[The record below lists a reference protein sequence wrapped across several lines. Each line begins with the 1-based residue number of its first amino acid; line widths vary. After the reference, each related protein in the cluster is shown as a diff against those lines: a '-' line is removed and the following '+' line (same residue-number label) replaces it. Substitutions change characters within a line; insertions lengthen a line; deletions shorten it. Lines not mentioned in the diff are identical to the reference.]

1 MYGCIL
7 YIHIVV
13 SFKHI
18 IRLKLY
24 NSFLFSANTKITITL
39 ALMKVC
45 LYYLHLKDFYTH
57 IRHCM
62 SYPHS
67 KYFRTFDKCMI
78 QHNIKRYYEE
88 NVRRWRVRFES
99 SQVRI
104 INCTCI
110 GSCYHGH
117 VKLISSFPSHY
128 DRYLWIYHIFF
139 PIL

>member
-1 MYGCIL
+1 MHIL
-7 YIHIVV
+7 V

-24 NSFLFSANTKITITL
+24 NSFNFLSNTKIIITL
-39 ALMKVC
+39 AWTNVC
-45 LYYLHLKDFYTH
+45 LYYLHLKDFHAHTPLLH
-57 IRHCM
+57 EL
-62 SYPHS
+62 PHS

-99 SQVRI
+99 SQVHI

-110 GSCYHGH
+110 GSCCHGH
-117 VKLISSFPSHY
+117 VKLISSFLSY
-128 DRYLWIYHIFF
+128 FNVYLWIYHISSESYDE
-139 PIL
+139 IKK

>member
-1 MYGCIL
+1 MHIL
-7 YIHIVV
+7 V

-24 NSFLFSANTKITITL
+24 NSFYFLSNTKIIITL
-39 ALMKVC
+39 AWTNVC

-67 KYFRTFDKCMI
+67 KYFCTFDKCMI